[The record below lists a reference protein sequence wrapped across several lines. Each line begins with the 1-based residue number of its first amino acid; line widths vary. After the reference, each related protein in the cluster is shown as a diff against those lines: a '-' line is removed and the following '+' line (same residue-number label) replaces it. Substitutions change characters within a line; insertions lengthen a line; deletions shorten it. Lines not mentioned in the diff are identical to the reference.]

1 MASSL
6 PAVSSAIKK
15 AILPQIEAGNGV
27 KFAVVYCT
35 NLQYKV
41 SPGDIIAVQRL
52 HAEIGSTIALKKVAM
67 VGGARFTAI
76 GRPFLSNCRVVAE
89 VEEHK
94 RMKTHLYFKPHK
106 GRHSTTARDC
116 LHPATI
122 LRISSVIY
130 DPPVVGAL
138 CKDTGILLPETDPR
152 VLELLGNGSNV
163 GMPVP
168 DCHWKDEISADT
180 GL

>member
-1 MASSL
+1 MSA
-6 PAVSSAIKK
+6 AIKK
-15 AILPQIEAGNGV
+15 AIIPQIEAGNGT

-52 HAEIGSTIALKKVAM
+52 RAEIGSTIALKKVSM

-76 GRPFLSNCRVVAE
+76 GRPFLSNCRVLAE

-106 GRHSTTARDC
+106 GRHATTMRDSM
-116 LHPATI
+116 HAATI

-152 VLELLGNGSNV
+152 VLELLHSSGNG
-163 GMPVP
+163 MPLP
-168 DCHWKDEISADT
+168 SCHWSDDLSPDV